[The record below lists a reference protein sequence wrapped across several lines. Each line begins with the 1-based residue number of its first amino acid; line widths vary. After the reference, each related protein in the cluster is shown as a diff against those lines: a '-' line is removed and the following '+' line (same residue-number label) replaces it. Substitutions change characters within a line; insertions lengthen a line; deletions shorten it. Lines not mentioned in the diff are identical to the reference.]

1 MIPLTRLNNETFMLN
16 ALLVEQVQSYPDTT
30 ITLTNGKILVV
41 KEDESTVVELLT
53 DFYSKVGVLVRPKEV
68 GEEDEA

>member
-1 MIPLTRLNNETFMLN
+1 MIPLTRLNNEEFMLN
-16 ALLVEQVQSYPDTT
+16 ALLVEQVQSHPDTT

-41 KEDESTVVELLT
+41 KEDEFTVVELLT
-53 DFYSKVGVLVRPKEV
+53 DFYCKVGVYVRPKEV